1 MDSPK
6 RNPEIKESIT
16 SRSCAH
22 ALIRAGSTKLVSVSA
37 RVKRAEHVLILTD
50 ETIDPR
56 ISPAIAAACTELG
69 AIPFESRV
77 LLSAAQGSE
86 PPTAIADAMRCADV
100 IVQATSQVMFYTDAA
115 RSACRHGA
123 RFLAMTGVTP
133 DVLTSPGL
141 LDTDFVSLEPELQLL
156 ARRMTR
162 ASSVRISTPA
172 GTDLQL
178 RLDGRSAVEN
188 PGFVRGQGEMSGT
201 PNIEAYVA
209 PVEASVEGVAVIDA
223 SISRIGLVDEPVR
236 IVCRS
241 GIAAE
246 IEGGRAAERL
256 HALLEAAGTASV
268 LQVAELG
275 IGMNPN
281 ARIRGAIIE
290 DEGALG
296 TCHIAL
302 GDNHCF
308 GGRNQARLH
317 IDLVMRDPSIWL
329 DDRLVLQG
337 RTLDLKD

>member
-1 MDSPK
+1 MDSSE
-6 RNPEIKESIT
+6 RNPEIKQPIA
-16 SRSCAH
+16 SRSCSQER
-22 ALIRAGSTKLVSVSA
+22 IQAGSTKLVSVCA
-37 RVKRAEHVLILTD
+37 GLKRDDQVLILTD
-50 ETIDPR
+50 ETTDPR

-69 AIPFESRV
+69 AIPFESEV
-77 LLSAAQGSE
+77 LLSLAQGTE
-86 PPTAIADAMRCADV
+86 PPPAIAEAMRCADV
-100 IVQATSQVMFYTDAA
+100 IIQATSQVMFYTEAA
-115 RSACRHGA
+115 RRACRQGA

-133 DVLTSPGL
+133 DVLASPGL
-141 LDTDFVSLEPELQLL
+141 LDTDFISLEPELKLL
-156 ARRMTR
+156 ARRLTS
-162 ASSVRISTPA
+162 AASVRVVTPA

-188 PGFVRGQGEMSGT
+188 PGFARGQGEMSGT

-223 SISRIGLVDEPVR
+223 SISRIGLVDAPVR

-246 IEGGRAAERL
+246 IKGGRAAERL
-256 HALLEAAGTASV
+256 QALLEEAGTASV

-281 ARIRGAIIE
+281 AQIRGAIIE

-302 GDNHCF
+302 GDNRYF
-308 GGRNQARLH
+308 GGHNQAPLH

-337 RTLDLKD
+337 RTLHLKD